1 MATSKQ
7 EPDGGTTVML
17 LRSALTSLGV
27 VRRYLKM
34 KRQPSR
40 RLKAC
45 IIQNPIDRAAFPAG
59 LPDIRTFFARI
70 IKRLWRTIKHRL
82 PKLTANKR
90 RIFLQFREE

>member
-27 VRRYLKM
+27 VRRYLKL

-40 RLKAC
+40 RLKA
-45 IIQNPIDRAAFPAG
+45 
-59 LPDIRTFFARI
+59 L
-70 IKRLWRTIKHRL
+70 HH
-82 PKLTANKR
+82 PKSN
-90 RIFLQFREE
+90 